1 MELDDGAGLEMVDV
15 DMVLPH
21 ELWAH
26 VYSYHPNVFEDMF
39 GFQHAGVFWDHVPAA
54 RRPAP
59 QDALHNIVPL
69 RLFGDDVP
77 VGQQQS
83 MDMLLWCS
91 ACSFGLPALLS
102 RMPAMCLRMK
112 NTVAVTFQAIYKV
125 LVWSMRCIEEGYWP
139 QTDHSGQA
147 WHDQDSRRY
156 HRGRFRERLSGERR
170 GIFFETSGDWKWL
183 VSAFE
188 LPQKWNKLDICHCCF
203 ATLNG
208 PLAFTDFAD
217 DSAHRLRGERSTE
230 AYFDFFR
237 SQGHPIPA
245 FAEARLFRIVHFI
258 LLGWMH
264 CTALGISQVACGN
277 CLVILSANGRFGEA
291 RGRFAL
297 RLGIQLKNAYR
308 LFKAWAVANKRPHSQ
323 AMFTVAIMSMTD
335 GTMSWPS
342 MKGKAH
348 NITVVVSRL
357 ASFLRSL
364 PTPSTE

>member
-91 ACSFGLPALLS
+91 ACSVGLPALLS
-102 RMPAMCLRMK
+102 RMPAMCLPMK

-156 HRGRFRERLSGERR
+156 YRGRFREHLSGERR
-170 GIFFETSGDWKWL
+170 SIFFETSGD
-183 VSAFE
+183 
-188 LPQKWNKLDICHCCF
+188 
-203 ATLNG
+203 
-208 PLAFTDFAD
+208 
-217 DSAHRLRGERSTE
+217 
-230 AYFDFFR
+230 
-237 SQGHPIPA
+237 
-245 FAEARLFRIVHFI
+245 
-258 LLGWMH
+258 
-264 CTALGISQVACGN
+264 
-277 CLVILSANGRFGEA
+277 
-291 RGRFAL
+291 
-297 RLGIQLKNAYR
+297 
-308 LFKAWAVANKRPHSQ
+308 
-323 AMFTVAIMSMTD
+323 
-335 GTMSWPS
+335 
-342 MKGKAH
+342 
-348 NITVVVSRL
+348 
-357 ASFLRSL
+357 
-364 PTPSTE
+364 